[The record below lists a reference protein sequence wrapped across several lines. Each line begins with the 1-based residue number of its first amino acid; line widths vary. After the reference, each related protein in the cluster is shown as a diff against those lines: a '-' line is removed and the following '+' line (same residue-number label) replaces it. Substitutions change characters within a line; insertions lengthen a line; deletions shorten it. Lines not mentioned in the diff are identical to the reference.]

1 MTDTGLNTL
10 YLVKTPK
17 EEENN
22 YMLILTRKKDESII
36 LDGKIEIKIIEI
48 EDGKVKIGIDAPKDI
63 DIMRKELYKKIEEE
77 NLAAVNHTSKLED
90 MKKIFN
96 KNKD

>member
-22 YMLILTRKKDESII
+22 MLILTRKKDESII

-77 NLAAVNHTSKLED
+77 NLAAVNHASKLED